1 MIKEKYI
8 CDIIDMKKDYIVKV
22 YNIMEKKNNGKIFII
37 YNIIDKVYYKKI
49 YEKIQ
54 MSDRR

>member
-37 YNIIDKVYYKKI
+37 YNIIDKDFKRK
-49 YEKIQ
+49 
-54 MSDRR
+54 